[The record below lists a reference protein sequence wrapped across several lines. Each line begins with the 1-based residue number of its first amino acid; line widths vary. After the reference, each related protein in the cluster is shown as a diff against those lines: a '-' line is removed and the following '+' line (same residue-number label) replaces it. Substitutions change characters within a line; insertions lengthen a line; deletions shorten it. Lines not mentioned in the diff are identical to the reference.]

1 MKEALFEA
9 NEELKR
15 ADHLIYV
22 SLKYTRT
29 VDVIK
34 NIIERLINAY
44 DFAIAALLKKLEE
57 EGKMIETPPSII
69 AKCDA
74 VKNYYSDD
82 SKIAENMEFYL
93 LLRHISKAKFERSRE
108 YRRHVTM
115 TVELKEKK
123 MEINIDVIH
132 EYFDKTK
139 NFVEYAREL
148 VRNE

>member
-29 VDVIK
+29 VDVLK

-44 DFAIAALLKKLEE
+44 DFAIAAILKKLQD
-57 EGKMIETPPSII
+57 EGKMEETPPSII
-69 AKCDA
+69 AKCEA
-74 VKNYYSDD
+74 VKSHFTNDQ
-82 SKIAENMEFYL
+82 KIVENINFYL
-93 LLRHISKAKFERSRE
+93 LLRQISKAKYERARE

-115 TVELKEKK
+115 TVELKEGKK
-123 MEINIDVIH
+123 EINIDVIH

-139 NFVEYAREL
+139 DFAEY
-148 VRNE
+148 VRGMVKND

>member
-44 DFAIAALLKKLEE
+44 DFAIAAILKKLEE
-57 EGKMIETPPSII
+57 EGKITETPPSIV

-74 VKNYYSDD
+74 VKNYYSNDP
-82 SKIAENMEFYL
+82 KIAENIEFYL
-93 LLRHISKAKFERSRE
+93 LLRQISKAKYERARE

-115 TVELKEKK
+115 TVEFKDKK

-139 NFVEYAREL
+139 NFVEYVREL
-148 VRNE
+148 VKNE